1 MHGVGGGVV
10 VVVVHCVG
18 GNAVEVSAGGD
29 YVVVFDVCDVVE
41 GCVVDVGVAVGV
53 VGVVGGV
60 VYAAVAGVASCC
72 VGVLDI
78 GYVARGVVVV
88 YIVDVIRVVGVGV
101 GVRRGIDDIGYI
113 VVGVFGWG

>member
-1 MHGVGGGVV
+1 VVGGMHGVGGGVV

-41 GCVVDVGVAVGV
+41 
-53 VGVVGGV
+53 
-60 VYAAVAGVASCC
+60 AVAGVASCC